1 MSAAALLDGRL
12 PGHDLVLGVHHSLE
26 DGRKEKEIDEIG
38 VELRAA
44 ALEQH
49 LARDVERLG
58 IAISASVRE
67 GVEGVGDSDDTGRER
82 NTAPLESARI
92 PFSIPPLVVC
102 EHAVGEIGIETR
114 QRCEDVGADGRV
126 RGDGSAILGAEWLI
140 VADDVDEGLVDL
152 PDIVEEGDTFDA
164 LALVLRELSRF
175 TEDERVRGDAAY
187 VRARLGIV
195 GVDGVEQRLER
206 CRGEPLGDA
215 PGLLTTNEDDR
226 SRRGGRAGAGK
237 GVTGESHVREG
248 GKTRARVAF
257 GGAGRCEGRKNE
269 TPRCG
274 CSGAFL
280 MRCRRRPTL
289 PRPLGRSTIGA
300 VGLNDRVRDGNGCGP
315 YALVASEERVDL

>member
-1 MSAAALLDGRL
+1 VSAAALLDGRL

-26 DGRKEKEIDEIG
+26 DGRKEKEIDEVG

-44 ALEQH
+44 ALEEH

-58 IAISASVRE
+58 IAIAASVRE
-67 GVEGVGDSDDTGRER
+67 GVEGVGDGDDTGRER
-82 NTAPLESARI
+82 NATPPESTGIAV
-92 PFSIPPLVVC
+92 SVPPLVVC

-164 LALVLRELSRF
+164 LALVLRELGRF
-175 TEDERVRGDAAY
+175 TEDERVRRDAAY
-187 VRARLGIV
+187 VRTRLGIV

-226 SRRGGRAGAGK
+226 SRGGGRAGAGK

-248 GKTRARVAF
+248 GKTRARVVSAAPDDARV
-257 GGAGRCEGRKNE
+257 GQTK
-269 TPRCG
+269 
-274 CSGAFL
+274 
-280 MRCRRRPTL
+280 RPAAE
-289 PRPLGRSTIGA
+289 A
-300 VGLNDRVRDGNGCGP
+300 VGRF
-315 YALVASEERVDL
+315 